1 MKYVSPA
8 LVNHKVYFCERSFEP
23 FLIKIMQVYAVICFK
38 DLGPEYTSPT
48 YYIGSTWGSWYE
60 GHAECA
66 EHGGHMA
73 IIRDIDE
80 FERAYDVIGGTSM
93 CFKKR

>member
-1 MKYVSPA
+1 M
-8 LVNHKVYFCERSFEP
+8 
-23 FLIKIMQVYAVICFK
+23 FLYMIFDTCLK
-38 DLGPEYTSPT
+38 DLGPAYPSPT

-73 IIRDIDE
+73 IIRDMDE
-80 FERAYDVIGGTSM
+80 FERAYDVIGGTYI
-93 CFKKR
+93 FKWII